1 MTLPI
6 NIKDLTGLS
15 EPIKKLIEVI
25 SHGVGAVY
33 KPYLIRRTADAKAY
47 EIKVLSE
54 AISKNQEALSMI
66 KFDEG
71 KLSLSSIDKDEIKEL
86 PIESRSENRQ
96 EYQEQKKQLNIETI
110 TQIAAENLENEES
123 VSEDKVGEDWTTRFF
138 NYAQDISN
146 EEMQE
151 LWGRILAGEIKQPKS
166 YSLRTIELLRNF
178 SKEDAEVFIK
188 LSQFAFHMRTDDFLV
203 KGNNKIL
210 DKFNIQY
217 SEIALLQEI
226 GLLHTGEMVSY
237 NFIPTT
243 KVIRTPVT
251 IGDTIILLER
261 KENSPE
267 QSVSVILFTCIGR
280 ELLKLVTINPDFKYI
295 QWFAKELKSDMTNLK
310 YGRIIKIH
318 KDYIEHTQPLIEIP
332 DIE

>member
-1 MTLPI
+1 
-6 NIKDLTGLS
+6 
-15 EPIKKLIEVI
+15 
-25 SHGVGAVY
+25 
-33 KPYLIRRTADAKAY
+33 
-47 EIKVLSE
+47 
-54 AISKNQEALSMI
+54 
-66 KFDEG
+66 
-71 KLSLSSIDKDEIKEL
+71 EL
-86 PIESRSENRQ
+86 PIVTRIENRQ
-96 EYQEQKKQLNIETI
+96 EYQEQKRQLNIETI
-110 TQIAAENLENEES
+110 TQITAENLENEES
-123 VSEDKVGEDWTTRFF
+123 VSEDKVDEDWTTRFF

-151 LWGRILAGEIKQPKS
+151 LWGRILAGEVKQPKS
-166 YSLRTIELLRNF
+166 YSLRTLELLRNL
-178 SKEDAEVFIK
+178 SKDDAEVFIK
-188 LSQFAFHMRTDDFLV
+188 LSQFAFHTVTDDFLV
-203 KGNNKIL
+203 KGKNKIL
-210 DKFNIQY
+210 DKFNIRY

-237 NFIPTT
+237 NFMPTT
-243 KVIRTPVT
+243 KAIRTPVT

-261 KENSPE
+261 KENSPK

-310 YGRIIKIH
+310 YGRIIKTH